1 MIRTV
6 SGIVLLILHLTVC
19 ILIWAGIRSGM
30 LKVKKYL
37 IIPVIFVPVWGALSM
52 LILHLQVFSK
62 AENSR
67 KIGIEKLQVN
77 EEIYKNNFRLRE
89 ENDHDIVPLEE
100 ALLINDPEKRR
111 KLIMDIL
118 NDDPS
123 KYIELLEKARMNE
136 DVEVVHYAIT
146 AMVEL
151 SKDYDS
157 KLQTLNA
164 HMQLHRRIRLYWM
177 SIVILWKEYLQQGL
191 LEKQVEHMQRNQYT
205 QLLQKKI
212 KKI

>member
-6 SGIVLLILHLTVC
+6 NGIVLLILHLTVC

-67 KIGIEKLQVN
+67 QIGVEKLQVN
-77 EEIYKNNFRLRE
+77 EEIYKNNFRSVE

-100 ALLINDPEKRR
+100 ALLINKQKCFLQRNNLLIHIR
-111 KLIMDIL
+111 SCLKNIFINFFIHTKLFH
-118 NDDPS
+118 S
-123 KYIELLEKARMNE
+123 
-136 DVEVVHYAIT
+136 
-146 AMVEL
+146 
-151 SKDYDS
+151 
-157 KLQTLNA
+157 
-164 HMQLHRRIRLYWM
+164 RLY
-177 SIVILWKEYLQQGL
+177 SIVSFRQPLQMQ
-191 LEKQVEHMQRNQYT
+191 KQHTYRPPERNKNYKSDQIFFHFQKMCLYSHPDQYT
-205 QLLQKKI
+205 TNNM
-212 KKI
+212 

>member
-6 SGIVLLILHLTVC
+6 NGIVLLILHLTVC

-67 KIGIEKLQVN
+67 QIGVEKLQVN
-77 EEIYKNNFRLRE
+77 EEIYKNNFRSVE
-89 ENDHDIVPLEE
+89 ENDHDIVTLEE

-118 NDDPS
+118 NYLTDWL
-123 KYIELLEKARMNE
+123 IN
-136 DVEVVHYAIT
+136 HI
-146 AMVEL
+146 
-151 SKDYDS
+151 
-157 KLQTLNA
+157 
-164 HMQLHRRIRLYWM
+164 LHVDGQIP
-177 SIVILWKEYLQQGL
+177 KEA
-191 LEKQVEHMQRNQYT
+191 
-205 QLLQKKI
+205 
-212 KKI
+212 